1 MSSDFNISKGRYWQ
15 VGVQLIDGC
24 TPCSPGCDHCWSA
37 AQAHRFKREGEPGH
51 DTGILTDGRGQFN
64 GDIITYPD
72 RLKRFNTR
80 KPKVFALWNDLFW
93 EE

>member
-1 MSSDFNISKGRYWQ
+1 MDISKGRYWQ
-15 VGVQLIDGC
+15 KPWSLIDGC

-37 AQAHRFKREGEPGH
+37 AQSFRFNRNEFGWPV
-51 DTGILTDGRGQFN
+51 LTDQFKPVFN
-64 GDIITYPD
+64 GDIVTHPD

-80 KPKVFALWNDLFW
+80 KPKVYALWNDLFW